1 MQKIVQISLIAAT
14 ILISGQNTVNRFF
27 YELTYRPNKDSL
39 QLEKEMMVL
48 DVDKT
53 QSVFQSCNNIR
64 MDSLTGVAVEKSLQT
79 GQLQDMDRFDNT
91 ETEFTYQISKN
102 YPVHEISY
110 KDRIGLDYYSYREK
124 PGLNWKISDEKQQI
138 GSYNCQKAT
147 TRFGGRQ
154 WIAWFTSDIPFQDG
168 PYKFYGLPG
177 LIIKIEDDAGNY
189 TWVLKGNRK
198 TERIADSSYREGFMS
213 RTGISVSREIS
224 KEKFTE
230 KYTEYKKDPFAGMRQ
245 MMNQIPAGAQPSDR
259 LSVSKEM
266 REAEKEMKEKLD
278 RFNNSIELSVTK

>member
-110 KDRIGLDYYSYREK
+110 KDRIGLDYYSYVK
-124 PGLNWKISDEKQQI
+124 
-138 GSYNCQKAT
+138 
-147 TRFGGRQ
+147 
-154 WIAWFTSDIPFQDG
+154 
-168 PYKFYGLPG
+168 
-177 LIIKIEDDAGNY
+177 
-189 TWVLKGNRK
+189 
-198 TERIADSSYREGFMS
+198 
-213 RTGISVSREIS
+213 
-224 KEKFTE
+224 
-230 KYTEYKKDPFAGMRQ
+230 
-245 MMNQIPAGAQPSDR
+245 NQ
-259 LSVSKEM
+259 V
-266 REAEKEMKEKLD
+266 
-278 RFNNSIELSVTK
+278 

>member
-1 MQKIVQISLIAAT
+1 M
-14 ILISGQNTVNRFF
+14 
-27 YELTYRPNKDSL
+27 
-39 QLEKEMMVL
+39 
-48 DVDKT
+48 
-53 QSVFQSCNNIR
+53 
-64 MDSLTGVAVEKSLQT
+64 
-79 GQLQDMDRFDNT
+79 
-91 ETEFTYQISKN
+91 
-102 YPVHEISY
+102 
-110 KDRIGLDYYSYREK
+110 
-124 PGLNWKISDEKQQI
+124 EKQQI

-147 TRFGGRQ
+147 TQFGGRQ
-154 WIAWFTSDIPFQDG
+154 WIALFTSDIPFQDG

-189 TWVLKGNRK
+189 AWVLKGNRK
-198 TERIADSSYREGFMS
+198 TERIEESSYREGFMS

-230 KYTEYKKDPFAGMRQ
+230 KYNEYKKDPFAGMRQ